1 MDKPTYEQLT
11 EDLAAWIACA
21 RRWELKAIGYAAC
34 VASQEATPHLPQP
47 CPSCAAALAA
57 QRKAEADLAALRA
70 IQSMLS
76 ARHVAD
82 DNARRRMMQD
92 AIGAKEAQRKA
103 EQERDCWLETAR
115 EESRN
120 RDYYRG
126 LVQQIG
132 GMFGVAARTQDDG
145 GIVEDVLCAKVPELV
160 EALKREA
167 NEANGM
173 LQAIAD
179 EHRQIDVGMSLQDAA
194 LLVAARVKKSEQERD
209 TWKRTSDTLK
219 TGLRAQIDTTTAA
232 LRECEQMRAVVEL
245 SAKVAPTDTGHGLV
259 NYDRNN
265 SQDEN
270 RLVSQWFDAVAA
282 YRNAALPAC
291 PGPSHPDPRDPEV
304 EQPPAYSPQVTC
316 GEIYG
321 SDDSQCQRAPLH
333 DGPHDDKP
341 PPQRTCRDC
350 ADCHKCEGFKQGA
363 RVESDSVCSYF
374 KPTPPPCESR
384 SVRTC
389 ETVQCKRCKNFVHF
403 DRDRCNAGHD
413 VRTGQ
418 IVCCD
423 FSLSERAKPETQS
436 VRGWANLTDMGHASR
451 PFVVSKDYCD
461 DAPGEVPVTVTW
473 QRPVAE
479 KEGA

>member
-291 PGPSHPDPRDPEV
+291 PGPEAKARSCETCIPADNGATCPYRHVCIPYGYRHWVDPSSCKSDSALYGNAPSHPDPRDPVAETT
-304 EQPPAYSPQVTC
+304 ARC
-316 GEIYG
+316 GASFAGLPCVLDAGHSGQHMGAKPGNG
-321 SDDSQCQRAPLH
+321 SD
-333 DGPHDDKP
+333 
-341 PPQRTCRDC
+341 
-350 ADCHKCEGFKQGA
+350 
-363 RVESDSVCSYF
+363 
-374 KPTPPPCESR
+374 
-384 SVRTC
+384 
-389 ETVQCKRCKNFVHF
+389 
-403 DRDRCNAGHD
+403 
-413 VRTGQ
+413 
-418 IVCCD
+418 
-423 FSLSERAKPETQS
+423 
-436 VRGWANLTDMGHASR
+436 HA
-451 PFVVSKDYCD
+451 
-461 DAPGEVPVTVTW
+461 
-473 QRPVAE
+473 
-479 KEGA
+479 